1 MAASAKHCT
10 SGQPPPP
17 LQCCLDTSFP
27 GKPRSAELYSEK
39 GELCA
44 RTKCQARKGP
54 QLHQAHLELG
64 CLVEIGSTDALP
76 DDVPVSAT
84 RGQAHPLLHHD
95 VLELSPHLPDL
106 ERDAGG
112 QGWSTPSFP
121 RSPPRL
127 PTSCLSGPQTHLPHG
142 LGVDEMIITPD
153 GGVIIVLPLQVD
165 VQVAQVV
172 TLRDC
177 ELLPDLIAFLL
188 SALGRERGVQ
198 DAEKSCLRLSPTR
211 PPT

>member
-1 MAASAKHCT
+1 M
-10 SGQPPPP
+10 
-17 LQCCLDTSFP
+17 
-27 GKPRSAELYSEK
+27 
-39 GELCA
+39 
-44 RTKCQARKGP
+44 
-54 QLHQAHLELG
+54 
-64 CLVEIGSTDALP
+64 EIGSTDALP

-106 ERDAGG
+106 EQDAGG
-112 QGWSTPSFP
+112 QGWGSPSFP
-121 RSPPRL
+121 CSPSRL

-142 LGVDEMIITPD
+142 LGMDEMIVAPD
-153 GGVIIVLPLQVD
+153 GGVIVVLPLQVD

-177 ELLPDLIAFLL
+177 ELLPDLIALFL
-188 SALGRERGVQ
+188 SALAKERGIQ
-198 DAEKSCLRLSPTR
+198 AAEKSCLRLSPTR